1 MENVVDTTEQI
12 NGYYFDGKSN
22 LSESELLF
30 WLLMDESY
38 KQFGDYNQAYQL
50 QHDLTGI
57 RDEIINN
64 REFFLRDID
73 HIFKFQK

>member
-1 MENVVDTTEQI
+1 MDTTEQI

-50 QHDLTGI
+50 QHD
-57 RDEIINN
+57 
-64 REFFLRDID
+64 
-73 HIFKFQK
+73 